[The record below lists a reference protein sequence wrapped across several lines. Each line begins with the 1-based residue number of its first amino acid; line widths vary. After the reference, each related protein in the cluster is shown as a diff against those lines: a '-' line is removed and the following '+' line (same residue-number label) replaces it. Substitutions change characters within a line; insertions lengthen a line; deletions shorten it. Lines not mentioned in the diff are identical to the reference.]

1 MLADRRFEARNAF
14 PCMNELFDDP
24 LADLLRESDSLLRGL
39 LGNAMVGM
47 YLGQDGRFVYVNPWL
62 ANLFGYTQRELC
74 SGMGPLDLTAADSRE
89 RVGEEI
95 ERRTRGEVPSSHYGF
110 KALHRDGG
118 TFEVEVFGVATRLG
132 GRPAVIGLLHDISA
146 REGAT
151 RALANQLRLTEK
163 LIETIPGP
171 LFYKDERGVYLG
183 CNRAFEAYL
192 GREREHIVGKSVY
205 EVAPRE
211 LADLY
216 QAADAALFRS
226 PGTQTYEAVVEN
238 AQGERRDVVFYKATF
253 DKADGSLGGLL
264 GVILDI
270 TERKKLERKVWEQ
283 AHHDPLTG
291 LPNMR
296 WLRERLAA
304 AVESAGRRGDKGL
317 ALLFIDLD
325 RFKEVNDTLG
335 HAAGDR
341 LLVDAASRLRGALR
355 AEDLVGRQ
363 GGDEFLVL
371 VHDVEVPEQAEGVAA
386 KVVEVLSQSF
396 VLEGQEV
403 RLSASAGIAMYPQD
417 GQDVETLLRYAD
429 MAMYAAKGAGRA
441 GYRRFSKEMQEQVAR
456 RHALGEA
463 LRRALEHGQFAL
475 HFQPIVDLRTGRVD
489 KAEALLRWAHPELG
503 AVGPAEFLPI
513 AAEVGV
519 LDAIGEWIMA
529 EALEAIRRCA
539 AVRPDRPVQVAIN
552 VAPRQIAGGACAAYL
567 EALRGAGLAPEL
579 LAVEVTEETLQDAN
593 ACVIEGLRALRSAGI
608 AIDLDDFG
616 IGHSAFSHLRDRL
629 VSNIKI
635 DSSLVS
641 GLSSDPGG
649 QVIVDALIAMAH
661 TLGLK
666 VTAEGVETEGQ
677 RRVLAHGACDFGQ
690 GSLLAEP
697 MPLSDLLEF
706 IASH

>member
-1 MLADRRFEARNAF
+1 MLTDRRFDARNAR
-14 PCMNELFDDP
+14 PRMNELFDDP

-74 SGMGPLDLTAADSRE
+74 GGMGPLDLTAQECRE

-146 REGAT
+146 REEAT
-151 RALANQLRLTEK
+151 RALADQLRLTEK

-171 LFYKDERGVYLG
+171 LFYKDEQGIYLG

-192 GREREHIVGKSVY
+192 GRPREHIVGKSVH
-205 EVAPRE
+205 EVAPKE

-226 PGTQTYEAVVEN
+226 PGTQTYEAAVEN

-253 DKADGSLGGLL
+253 DKADGALGGLL

-283 AHHDPLTG
+283 AHHDALTG

-296 WLRERLAA
+296 RLREGLAA

-335 HAAGDR
+335 HAAGDE
-341 LLVDAASRLRGALR
+341 LLVDAARRLRGTLR
-355 AEDLVGRQ
+355 TSDLVGRQ
-363 GGDEFLVL
+363 GGDEFLIL
-371 VHDVEVPEQAEGVAA
+371 LDELETPEQAEDVAA
-386 KVVEVLSQSF
+386 KVVEVLSQPF
-396 VLEGQEV
+396 VIEGREL
-403 RLSASAGIAMYPQD
+403 RLSASVGIALYPRD
-417 GQDVETLLRYAD
+417 ARDVETLIRFAD
-429 MAMYAAKGAGRA
+429 LAMYAAKAAGRA
-441 GYRRFSKEMQEQVAR
+441 GFRRFSTEMQERIAR
-456 RHALGEA
+456 RRAIGEA
-463 LRRALEHGQFAL
+463 LRPALEQGQFSL
-475 HFQPIVDLRTGRVD
+475 RFQPIVDLRSARVD
-489 KAEALLRWAHPELG
+489 RVEALLRWQHPGLGELS
-503 AVGPAEFLPI
+503 PAEFLPI

-519 LDAIGEWIMA
+519 LEAIGEWTMGQVVGAIRGC
-529 EALEAIRRCA
+529 LEA
-539 AVRPDRPVQVAIN
+539 RPGRPVQVAIN
-552 VAPRQIAGGACAAYL
+552 VGPRQLASGAYL
-567 EALRGAGLAPEL
+567 AALRSAGLAPSL
-579 LAVEVTEETLQDAN
+579 LAVEVTEETLQAGC
-593 ACVIEGLRALRSAGI
+593 ASVLEGLHALRSAGI
-608 AIDLDDFG
+608 EISLEDFG
-616 IGHSAFSHLRDRL
+616 TGHSAFSHLRDRL
-629 VSNIKI
+629 VGNIKI

-641 GLSSDPGG
+641 GLEVDPDA
-649 QVIVDALIAMAH
+649 QVIVDALVAMAH
-661 TLGLK
+661 TLGFQ
-666 VTAEGVETEGQ
+666 VTAAGVATQGQ
-677 RRVLAHGACDFGQ
+677 MDALARGGCDFGQ
-690 GSLLAEP
+690 GPLLGQP
-697 MPLSDLLEF
+697 MPLPELLEF
-706 IASH
+706 IVLH